1 MKQSFKRVLLPTIG
15 QAVGCLGVAV
25 ALIGFLYRQQILQ
38 RIQQGSGI
46 QVFGQLNYGETLASV
61 TNSPIIHT
69 AVIIGFWSGVGL
81 VAYTI
86 VWSIINVM
94 IEARN
99 EVVLET
105 EYTNKSALAQRI
117 RTPLLQLALA
127 AGLFVGLLVGAKWV
141 FPFWLGMANTALRA
155 TGALPA
161 VGYGLLSVFGMGLT
175 IYLLVLMAQLVFWL
189 G

>member
-1 MKQSFKRVLLPTIG
+1 MKQSLKRVLLPTFG
-15 QAVGCLGVAV
+15 QAFGSLAAAV
-25 ALIGFLYRQQILQ
+25 LLIGVLYRDQIVHRVQDGPGAHVFDQIHYGDSL
-38 RIQQGSGI
+38 SG
-46 QVFGQLNYGETLASV
+46 V

-69 AVIIGFWSGVGL
+69 AVIVAFWSGVGL

-86 VWSIINVM
+86 VWSVINVM

-105 EYTNKSALAQRI
+105 EYTNKSAFAQRI

-127 AGLFVGLLVGAKWV
+127 TGLFSGLLLSAKWV
-141 FPFWLGMANTALRA
+141 FPFWLGLADMGLRA
-155 TGALPA
+155 AGTLQLAGLIAASAL
-161 VGYGLLSVFGMGLT
+161 GTGLT
-175 IYLLVLMAQLVFWL
+175 IYLLVLIGQLVFWL